1 MSYKFFLMVFIIS
14 FSAQAESL
22 LDAAVRNTQEQTL
35 DDRINQ
41 VENKI
46 KNNTSH
52 SIQAIAERTQLT
64 EDLKNLRQQKA
75 RGLLMMAIQGTDV
88 SAMPVERI
96 DGNSMRLQP
105 KKKAIE
111 SSLLNQIA
119 DQTIKESNPALMGR
133 DIPAGRA
140 LVLYRDVEPADV
152 YTAKELGSG
161 NKKVIVYKTKDLRG
175 RDVYRTLDGK
185 DSSAIIEGK
194 LFAKEEVMIRDEA
207 GNLVKGYPKAIYPDG
222 TLEIKDQYG
231 FTTRRAQG
239 AYHLTD
245 NVQKVSKNKITT
257 YSGSEVLL
265 FEEEGQ
271 NKLTPKEKKALDSLR
286 KVFCDL

>member
-1 MSYKFFLMVFIIS
+1 VNYKIVLLVFIVS
-14 FSAQAESL
+14 FYAHAESR
-22 LDAAVRNTQEQTL
+22 LDTAVRNTQEQTL
-35 DDRINQ
+35 ADRINQ

-64 EDLKNLRQQKA
+64 EELKNLRQQKA
-75 RGLLMMAIQGTDV
+75 RGLLMMAIEGTDV
-88 SAMPVERI
+88 SSMPVEKI

-105 KKKAIE
+105 KKKVIE

-133 DIPAGRA
+133 DIPAGRG
-140 LVLYRDVEPADV
+140 LVLYRDVDPADV

-161 NKKVIVYKTKDLRG
+161 NKKIIVYKTKDLRG

-194 LFAKEEVMIRDEA
+194 LFVKEEVMIRDEA
-207 GNLVKGYPKAIYPDG
+207 GNLVKGYPKAIYSDG

-245 NVQKVSKNKITT
+245 SVQNVSKNKITT
-257 YSGSEVLL
+257 YSGNDVFL
-265 FEEEGQ
+265 FEEESEK
-271 NKLTPKEKKALDSLR
+271 KLTAKEKKAVESLR
-286 KVFCDL
+286 KIFCDL